1 MEDLFPIVFLIIGIV
16 TSVMSSKKQ
25 KEQREKQNARR
36 AAAAKPPVK
45 PAPPARPAAP
55 APKAEQLSMGSVLPP
70 REGDNRPVE
79 ERVIK
84 PQVHVHY
91 DPDCD
96 THDASGSLNAAS
108 TEGKD
113 DCHEEQLSS
122 MRTAPVEDAGEAP
135 AGLALQW
142 SANEL
147 VRAVVMQEVLT
158 RPSQRRRS

>member
-25 KEQREKQNARR
+25 KEQRERQKAERM
-36 AAAAKPPVK
+36 AAARPK
-45 PAPPARPAAP
+45 PAAPARPAAP

-70 REGDNRPVE
+70 REGDNRPVG

-96 THDASGSLNAAS
+96 THDAPGSLNAAS

-113 DCHEEQLSS
+113 DCHEEQLSG
-122 MRTAPVEDAGEAP
+122 MRTAPAEEVGEAP
-135 AGLALQW
+135 AGLTLQW

-158 RPSQRRRS
+158 RPSQRRRV